1 LWAWDE
7 WQVETVAQFGV
18 VFLLF
23 ALGLEF
29 SMSKLRVVRAVA
41 VIGGFLQIALFMCLC
56 SLTAVLCGAKASE
69 GIFVGAFLS
78 MSSTAVVSP
87 ILTVLVVW
95 PCDLSFGQLA
105 AHGSKFLIP

>member
-1 LWAWDE
+1 VGLGE
-7 WQVETVAQFGV
+7 LQVETVAQFGV

-56 SLTAVLCGAKASE
+56 SLTAVVCFLYFSHLTYMDSSQA
-69 GIFVGAFLS
+69 IFTLQ
-78 MSSTAVVSP
+78 TAQA
-87 ILTVLVVW
+87 IECFVLHV
-95 PCDLSFGQLA
+95 
-105 AHGSKFLIP
+105 